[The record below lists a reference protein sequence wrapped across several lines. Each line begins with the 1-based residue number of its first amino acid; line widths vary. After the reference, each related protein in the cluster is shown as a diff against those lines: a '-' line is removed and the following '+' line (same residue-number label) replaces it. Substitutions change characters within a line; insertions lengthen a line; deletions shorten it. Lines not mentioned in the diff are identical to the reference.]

1 MWVLRALPLL
11 WGMGGGFQPFAAGTL
26 GCGAA
31 RRRLPFFAALWRHR
45 LVCGPEQQLVP
56 QRSGGRHPDRA
67 WAADGARNAV
77 SAPAGRGSRF
87 A

>member
-1 MWVLRALPLL
+1 MGALLLLGAPGGYQPL
-11 WGMGGGFQPFAAGTL
+11 AAGTL

-31 RRRLPFFAALWRHR
+31 RRRLPFFVALWRHR
-45 LVCGPEQQLVP
+45 LVCGPEQRLDGQQP
-56 QRSGGRHPDRA
+56 GGRHPDRDR
-67 WAADGARNAV
+67 AADGAHRAV